1 MRGRTGRGAV
11 ARRGQ
16 RDVVAV
22 VLGEVPLLLLRH
34 RRRLRR
40 PHGRRRLA
48 GRGGGDGGHGGGGG
62 GQLEGGGGL
71 DGGRLL
77 LHRGRSGG
85 VRVDLGRNST
95 DI

>member
-22 VLGEVPLLLLRH
+22 VLGEVLLLLLLLRH
-34 RRRLRR
+34 RGRL
-40 PHGRRRLA
+40 GRLA

-62 GQLEGGGGL
+62 GQLEGGCGL